1 MIPSL
6 EVPQYGVFVAR
17 QTRALEQNGCTVE
30 IVGLQKQ
37 ATGKLGTARKY
48 NGLRSR
54 GAHAADRMQPD
65 VVLAHY
71 LTPTALMARR
81 AAKAAHAPYVLVAH
95 GGDVTHLERSKALR
109 TSMRRAIRG
118 ADRIVAVDALIVKRS

>member
-1 MIPSL
+1 MRHSQEVRDSLRVLVVSNMIPSL

-54 GAHAADRMQPD
+54 VRSGAPIASSPSRP
-65 VVLAHY
+65 
-71 LTPTALMARR
+71 
-81 AAKAAHAPYVLVAH
+81 
-95 GGDVTHLERSKALR
+95 RSPSA
-109 TSMRRAIRG
+109 SMLSTR
-118 ADRIVAVDALIVKRS
+118 VSRST